1 MEITYKITE
10 ESKKNIGKFL
20 WIKSH
25 FFLGEVGSSDKREIT
40 RLLENAHYP
49 DIMKTLKQIDKY
61 GSQSREIGETILDCK
76 DRMGLSQ
83 LLAELSLFS
92 HLYEKLG
99 TEVTPIKRIQKRN
112 KNSPDISVRVNDY
125 NALIEIYSPI
135 DYHGYQT
142 FLSLLLSCIKNMAI
156 NIGFNISIESAAENR
171 WYTYD
176 FPQFRNVHT
185 WLDQFSEN
193 FLKWLKTAKAGDS
206 YDTNSPAGSV
216 KLKIQLTSIEKN
228 PENRSIFWSEATKST
243 DTRLFFEIDEPA
255 DFAESQWG
263 IKIKDKLQKGQAGEP
278 CDKAIRILAINF
290 GLADTSDLSF
300 LNESKYHANLDRY
313 IKFLVSDIKPYPP
326 YDVVLPCDLGFE
338 CGFAKPINLSSIN
351 KTFIDEFLATIN
363 LNKSIKTA

>member
-1 MEITYKITE
+1 MKIPYKITGK
-10 ESKKNIGKFL
+10 SKKNIEKFP
-20 WIKSH
+20 WIKSY
-25 FFLGEVGSSDKREIT
+25 FPLGEAGSSDDREIT

-49 DIMKTLKQIDKY
+49 HVIKTLKQIDKY
-61 GSQSREIGETILDCK
+61 GRQSQEIGKTILDCK

-92 HLYEKLG
+92 HLYENLG
-99 TEVTPIKRIQKRN
+99 SKVTPIKRIQK
-112 KNSPDISVRVNDY
+112 KNSPDISIRVNDHES
-125 NALIEIYSPI
+125 LIEIYSPT
-135 DYHGYQT
+135 DYHGYQM
-142 FLSLLLSCIKNMAI
+142 FLRLFLSCIKNMAI
-156 NIGFNISIESAAENR
+156 DIGFNISIESAAENR

-206 YDTNSPAGSV
+206 YDTDSPAGSV
-216 KLKIQLTSIEKN
+216 KLKIQLNSIEKN
-228 PENRSIFWSEATKST
+228 PENRSIFWPEATKST

-326 YDVVLPCDLGFE
+326 YEIGRAHV
-338 CGFAKPINLSSIN
+338 
-351 KTFIDEFLATIN
+351 
-363 LNKSIKTA
+363 